1 MQSEELKTY
10 KDIEDFLF
18 SQARAVYVQ
27 TLERIDDL
35 LFLQRDKK
43 FFKNSLR
50 ESRPMKTRFGRIVVK
65 KRKYRVEVPFTEP
78 YTVCLLDKY
87 LSIEQISGFTL
98 SVAEEI
104 DKMRNETLLS
114 FKSMAEE
121 LEHQFELKITRQ
133 AVYNLYQEYQNSRKQ
148 TDKQEE
154 FSA

>member
-18 SQARAVYVQ
+18 SQARDIYVQ

-43 FFKNSLR
+43 IFKNSLR

-65 KRKYRVEVPFTEP
+65 KRKYRIEVPFSEP
-78 YTVCLLDKY
+78 YTVCPLDKY
-87 LSIEQISGFTL
+87 LSIEQIGGFTL

-104 DKMRNETLLS
+104 DKMRNEMLLS
-114 FKSMAEE
+114 FKSIAEK
-121 LEHQFELKITRQ
+121 LEYQFELKTTRQ
-133 AVYNLYQEYQNSRKQ
+133 AVYNLYREYQKSKQQ
-148 TDKQEE
+148 TDKQEGLP
-154 FSA
+154 A